1 MASEEKYVVTVVLP
15 SRQARVLNEIAQRL
29 GTSIDVLVES
39 AIQELLTY
47 TLPLTR
53 TSKNKPRRA

>member
-1 MASEEKYVVTVVLP
+1 MTQEEKYVVTVVLP
-15 SRQARVLNEIAQRL
+15 SRQAKVLNEIAQRL

-39 AIQELLTY
+39 AVQELLTY

-53 TSKNKPRRA
+53 TLKNKPRRA

>member
-1 MASEEKYVVTVVLP
+1 MTQEEKYVVTVVLP
-15 SRQARVLNEIAQRL
+15 SRQAKVLNEIAQRL

-39 AIQELLTY
+39 AVQELLTY

-53 TSKNKPRRA
+53 TSKNKPRRT